1 MTPRNAGATLPPA
14 RAARRAAKKTRRG
27 LAKTNVKA
35 PSTLGFGLIS
45 EAGSAKSAVSLLYL
59 FQNCV
64 IFRNPCPDWVCAA
77 LS

>member
-1 MTPRNAGATLPPA
+1 MRVQRYRQRARLAGRRN
-14 RAARRAAKKTRRG
+14 KTRRA

-35 PSTLGFGLIS
+35 PSTLGFGLLS

-59 FQNCV
+59 FQNRV
-64 IFRNPCPDWVCAA
+64 ILRNPCPDWVCAA

>member
-1 MTPRNAGATLPPA
+1 
-14 RAARRAAKKTRRG
+14 

-35 PSTLGFGLIS
+35 PSTLGFRLLS

-59 FQNCV
+59 FQNRV
-64 IFRNPCPDWVCAA
+64 ILRNPCPDWVCAA